1 MNSST
6 VSLPLVTELAA
17 GPDPGTKPTLFSRDG
32 RQIATYRSTRLE
44 FRRGVIEQLPED
56 GILVIRIAPKASG
69 PFSVA
74 MKRDEF
80 EKFFLSVLQTAS
92 WRIGRLT
99 YGQFSH
105 RHH

>member
-56 GILVIRIAPKASG
+56 GVLVIRIAPKASG

-74 MKRDEF
+74 MTRAEF
-80 EKFFLSVLQTAS
+80 EKFFFSVLQNDTL
-92 WRIGRLT
+92 RISGSNFI
-99 YGQFSH
+99 Y
-105 RHH
+105 